1 MYSFYHTIG
10 VHVLISVWCHFR
22 AISGTHVHHP
32 NIPIVVS
39 LDFFFFFFFTYED
52 LYIFKDVKILNRGYM
67 LYFKKYL
74 QRLQL
79 VMENKTIF

>member
-10 VHVLISVWCHFR
+10 VHVLISVWRHFR

-39 LDFFFFFFFTYED
+39 LDFFFFFF
-52 LYIFKDVKILNRGYM
+52 LRMKI
-67 LYFKKYL
+67 YF
-74 QRLQL
+74 QRC
-79 VMENKTIF
+79 ENIKSGIHVIL